1 MEGGSGAFNS
11 TPSPGSFD
19 KSRVFDVKPL
29 RTLTPVFP
37 SNPQGPP
44 FVCSPPFGPY
54 PPGFAPFYPFSP
66 QQGGGPDPS
75 PPPQPPAVPLRSF
88 RAPEPSSH
96 ENGTGGGSYSE
107 PPKRAGR
114 RPAVRTIPIA
124 KRAKRGPDDFLL
136 PAPNDSV
143 VLGITQA
150 QKEDGDRGTVL
161 SILMRF
167 DALRRK
173 VGQLEDVKDSQHN
186 GNAKRADLKASAILM
201 SNSIRTNTKKRT
213 GHVPGVEIGD
223 IFFFRMEMCL
233 VGLHAQ
239 SMAGID
245 YLIVRGD
252 REEEPLATSIV
263 SSGYYD
269 NAADDT
275 DILIYSGHGG
285 SSNKNKEA
293 SDQKLVRGNLALERS
308 LQKGNEVRV
317 IRGLKDANSPTTKIY
332 VYDGLYTIQESWVE
346 KAKTGC
352 NIFKY
357 KIVRMSG
364 QPGAFSVWK
373 SVAQWKESVSS
384 RVGLILHDLTLAAE
398 TIPVALVN
406 DVDGERGP
414 TCFTYLASVRYS
426 KSFKLSHQT
435 SFGCNCR
442 NACQS
447 GDENCACMTK
457 NGGQTPYIG
466 NGVLVCRKP
475 LVYECGPT
483 CPCTAN
489 CKNRVS
495 QTGLKV
501 HLEVFKTKDRGWGLR
516 SWDPIRAGTFICIY
530 AGEATN
536 KAISGEVGDSGDY
549 VFDTTRVYDS
559 FRWNCEP
566 GFIEED
572 LIDTNEEYDMPYPLV
587 ISAKN
592 VGNVARFMNHS
603 CEPNTFWQ
611 PVVYENN
618 SETYLNVAFFA
629 MRHIPPMTEL
639 TYDYGTPRADVPG
652 GSNGHGRMRCLCGS
666 TRCKGYFV

>member
-1 MEGGSGAFNS
+1 
-11 TPSPGSFD
+11 
-19 KSRVFDVKPL
+19 
-29 RTLTPVFP
+29 
-37 SNPQGPP
+37 
-44 FVCSPPFGPY
+44 
-54 PPGFAPFYPFSP
+54 
-66 QQGGGPDPS
+66 
-75 PPPQPPAVPLRSF
+75 
-88 RAPEPSSH
+88 
-96 ENGTGGGSYSE
+96 
-107 PPKRAGR
+107 
-114 RPAVRTIPIA
+114 
-124 KRAKRGPDDFLL
+124 
-136 PAPNDSV
+136 
-143 VLGITQA
+143 
-150 QKEDGDRGTVL
+150 
-161 SILMRF
+161 
-167 DALRRK
+167 
-173 VGQLEDVKDSQHN
+173 
-186 GNAKRADLKASAILM
+186 
-201 SNSIRTNTKKRT
+201 
-213 GHVPGVEIGD
+213 
-223 IFFFRMEMCL
+223 
-233 VGLHAQ
+233 
-239 SMAGID
+239 MAGID

-447 GDENCACMTK
+447 GDEN
-457 NGGQTPYIG
+457 
-466 NGVLVCRKP
+466 
-475 LVYECGPT
+475 
-483 CPCTAN
+483 
-489 CKNRVS
+489 
-495 QTGLKV
+495 
-501 HLEVFKTKDRGWGLR
+501 
-516 SWDPIRAGTFICIY
+516 
-530 AGEATN
+530 
-536 KAISGEVGDSGDY
+536 
-549 VFDTTRVYDS
+549 
-559 FRWNCEP
+559 
-566 GFIEED
+566 
-572 LIDTNEEYDMPYPLV
+572 NEEYDMPYPLV